1 MPVKEASVFNI
12 FKNIAVSGSAS
23 AGAAT
28 FTSSVTSNI
37 YRDNIGYQINFTG
50 GPTGVIQFNGSN
62 DYNPQLPQ
70 SANPQGSS
78 TNGTWFTFAS
88 ASMGSVVSPYA
99 LNINQFPFAF
109 LQCQFISGTSSG
121 VLTGWISTKSL
132 GS

>member
-1 MPVKEASVFNI
+1 MPGKEASVFNI
-12 FKNIAVSGSAS
+12 FNTITVSGSAS

-50 GPTGVIQFNGSN
+50 SPQGVLQFNGSN

-70 SANPQGSS
+70 SANPVNSS
-78 TNGTWFTFAS
+78 TAGNWFTFAS
-88 ASMGSVVSPYA
+88 VSMANIVSPYG
-99 LNINQFPFAF
+99 LNVNQFPFAF
-109 LQCQFISGTSSG
+109 IQCQFISSTATG